1 MAVKRV
7 SVALTYTPVP
17 LNQELFIV
25 EHNQP
30 PPPPSYVA
38 QLLIQPEFAKP
49 CKITSEDSWSSLKTP
64 LIF

>member
-25 EHNQP
+25 EHHQP
-30 PPPPSYVA
+30 PPPPAYIA
-38 QLLIQPEFAKP
+38 QLLI
-49 CKITSEDSWSSLKTP
+49 
-64 LIF
+64 

>member
-25 EHNQP
+25 ECNQP
-30 PPPPSYVA
+30 PPPPSYSLV
-38 QLLIQPEFAKP
+38 FDTTFKS
-49 CKITSEDSWSSLKTP
+49 CKISSEDSWSSLKTP
-64 LIF
+64 FIF

>member
-30 PPPPSYVA
+30 PPPPAYIA
-38 QLLIQPEFAKP
+38 QLLI
-49 CKITSEDSWSSLKTP
+49 
-64 LIF
+64 